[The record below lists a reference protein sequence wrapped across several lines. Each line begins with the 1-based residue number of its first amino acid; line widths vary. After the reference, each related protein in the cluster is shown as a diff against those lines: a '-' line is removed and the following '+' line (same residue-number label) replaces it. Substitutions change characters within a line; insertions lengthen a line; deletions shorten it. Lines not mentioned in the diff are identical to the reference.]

1 MAGTFSIPIQ
11 ESIVVV
17 SAATSKG
24 DITVPNANE
33 IYPGTFGWLVK
44 DDASARVRVQIVRIV
59 SGNVVA
65 ARAMPDNETTGAPNY
80 GRGNF
85 LVYNGSAKL
94 YIEAQTASVTFDHVG
109 RNIG

>member
-11 ESIVVV
+11 ENIVVV

-24 DITVPNANE
+24 NITVPNANE

-65 ARAMPDNETTGAPNY
+65 AKAMPDNETTGTPSY
-80 GRGNF
+80 GRGDF
-85 LVYNGSAKL
+85 SLYNGASKL
-94 YIEAQTASVTFDHVG
+94 YIEAQTASVVSDHFP
-109 RNIG
+109 RSIG